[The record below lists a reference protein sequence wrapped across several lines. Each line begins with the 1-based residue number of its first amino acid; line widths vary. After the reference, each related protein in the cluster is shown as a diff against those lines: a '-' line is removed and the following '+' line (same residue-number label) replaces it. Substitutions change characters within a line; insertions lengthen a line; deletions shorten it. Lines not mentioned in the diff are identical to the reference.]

1 MNGEPEFCPGYLG
14 TMLALERQGVRRLT
28 KDEREAID
36 RLCAPNSI
44 LSDLEFVSSGKSQES
59 RPYDTLPAD
68 LERAT
73 ECEPIGAVA
82 AIVAVCA
89 CAILV
94 IGLGLGVLQWL
105 GGL

>member
-1 MNGEPEFCPGYLG
+1 MKES
-14 TMLALERQGVRRLT
+14 Q
-28 KDEREAID
+28 
-36 RLCAPNSI
+36 
-44 LSDLEFVSSGKSQES
+44 KSH
-59 RPYDTLPAD
+59 PYDTLPAD

-105 GGL
+105 GVL